1 MCSRNAVLVSLSVI
15 LGFLLLATVPQLLG
29 QGEQPPPFANR
40 YHATAAGQTGAVF
53 VCDTMTGECW
63 YGSVGVKWRS
73 LGKPGDQKAGEEAT
87 LIIPRR

>member
-1 MCSRNAVLVSLSVI
+1 MLTRNSVLVSVSVVA
-15 LGFLLLATVPQLLG
+15 GCLLLALVQQLLG
-29 QGEQPPPFANR
+29 QGDQPRPFMGR

-63 YGSVGVKWRS
+63 YGSVGVKWKS
-73 LGKPGDQKAGEEAT
+73 LGQPVDQKAGEEAT